1 MSACAQELAPDAAPG
16 AVAWQLPASVK
27 PSARVKKA
35 SNATVRAQAD
45 FRNQTFLNTFISELG
60 KLPPKRTTRLQ
71 QKDPPPPLQADQGAP
86 PDHMCVAE
94 LPVPAWAIAPAEW
107 GALIGTEAESL
118 SCVDHAAR

>member
-1 MSACAQELAPDAAPG
+1 M
-16 AVAWQLPASVK
+16 AWQLPASVK

-71 QKDPPPPLQADQGAP
+71 QKTHRHLCRQIKVPPPITVCCRATLYQAGP
-86 PDHMCVAE
+86 
-94 LPVPAWAIAPAEW
+94 
-107 GALIGTEAESL
+107 
-118 SCVDHAAR
+118 

>member
-1 MSACAQELAPDAAPG
+1 M
-16 AVAWQLPASVK
+16 AWQLPASVK

-71 QKDPPPPLQADQGAP
+71 QKTHRHLCRQIKVPPPYHCVLQSYPIPGR
-86 PDHMCVAE
+86 
-94 LPVPAWAIAPAEW
+94 AIAPVEF
-107 GALIGTEAESL
+107 GDLDLALTRKA
-118 SCVDHAAR
+118 CHA

>member
-1 MSACAQELAPDAAPG
+1 M
-16 AVAWQLPASVK
+16 AWQLPASVK

-71 QKDPPPPLQADQGAP
+71 QKTHRHLCRQIKV
-86 PDHMCVAE
+86 HH
-94 LPVPAWAIAPAEW
+94 L
-107 GALIGTEAESL
+107 
-118 SCVDHAAR
+118 

>member
-1 MSACAQELAPDAAPG
+1 MPI
-16 AVAWQLPASVK
+16 SVK

-71 QKDPPPPLQADQGAP
+71 QKTHRHLCRQIKVHRPRSLR
-86 PDHMCVAE
+86 VAE
-94 LPVPAWAIAPAEW
+94 PPCSIVLGRTRPGH
-107 GALIGTEAESL
+107 GACRAYGSSYGTEAESL
-118 SCVDHAAR
+118 SCTNCPARSGLCQVPLKEPI